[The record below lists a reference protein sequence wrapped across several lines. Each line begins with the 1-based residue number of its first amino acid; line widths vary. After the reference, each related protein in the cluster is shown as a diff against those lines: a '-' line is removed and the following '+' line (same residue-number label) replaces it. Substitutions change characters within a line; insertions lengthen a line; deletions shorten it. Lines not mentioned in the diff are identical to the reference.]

1 LLSEPGDVAALAEN
15 VLQVLRD
22 PELGPRLAAN
32 AFEELS
38 RYRWESVREQWLH
51 AYRALVPEKSTV
63 AEESVARA

>member
-1 LLSEPGDVAALAEN
+1 
-15 VLQVLRD
+15 VLRD